1 MQDIL
6 DQLRTWDEPFALATV
21 VDTWHSAPRQ
31 PGAAMAVDRGGRVIG
46 SVSGGCVES
55 DLYLRA
61 QEVLRTGEPEIVHYG
76 VSDDQALGVGLTCGG
91 ELEVLINRV
100 DPADGIISS
109 LADKV
114 WRREPVALAT
124 IAQGPGQGTQLVLP
138 REECHA
144 DSGDPRLDRAID
156 EAARGL
162 LEQGRS
168 QQVKLGRHGE
178 RRKEEVSIFI
188 ETYLPPPRMIIFGAI
203 DFAASLA
210 RLGSHLGF
218 RVTVCDARPVFA
230 TAARFPEA
238 DEVVTAWPHLYLPTQ
253 ELDRRTAICIL
264 THDPKFDVPVII
276 EALGTEAGYIGVMG
290 SRRTDRAR
298 RADLIEL
305 GVTDDD
311 LARLSSP
318 IGLDLGARTPEETA
332 VSIGAEIIARRWG
345 GTGRSLSDLESP
357 IHGTGAPE
365 TGSSEAGSPETGSE
379 ESGSPATA
387 SRTAEPQAAGPRA
400 AGSPLLPGR

>member
-21 VDTWHSAPRQ
+21 VRTWHSAPRQ
-31 PGAAMAVDRGGRVIG
+31 PGAAMAVDSGGSVVG

-61 QEVLRTGEPEIVHYG
+61 QEVLRSGQPEIVHYG
-76 VSDDQALGVGLTCGG
+76 VTDDQALGVGLTCGG

-100 DPADGIISS
+100 DPADGIIAS

-124 IAQGPGQGTQLVLP
+124 IVQGPGQGTHLVLP
-138 REECHA
+138 REKCHTG
-144 DSGDPRLDRAID
+144 SGDPRLDRAID

-178 RRKEEVSIFI
+178 RRKEEVSIFL

-210 RLGSHLGF
+210 RLGSYLGF
-218 RVTVCDARPVFA
+218 LVTVCDARPVFA

-253 ELDRRTAICIL
+253 ELNQRSAICIL
-264 THDPKFDVPVII
+264 THDPKFDIPVII
-276 EALGTEAGYIGVMG
+276 EAMRTEAGYIGVMG
-290 SRRTDRAR
+290 SRRTDQAR

-345 GTGRSLSDLESP
+345 GTGKSLSDLESP
-357 IHGTGAPE
+357 IHGPGPQE
-365 TGSSEAGSPETGSE
+365 TGSQEEGAE
-379 ESGSPATA
+379 ESGPHEMA
-387 SRTAEPQAAGPRA
+387 PQAAWPHRAGPRA
-400 AGSPLLPGR
+400 PDSPSLPGR